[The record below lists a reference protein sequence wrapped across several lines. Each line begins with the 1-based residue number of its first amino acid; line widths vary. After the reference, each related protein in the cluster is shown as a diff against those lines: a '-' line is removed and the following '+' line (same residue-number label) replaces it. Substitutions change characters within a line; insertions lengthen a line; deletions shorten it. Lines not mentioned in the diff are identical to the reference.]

1 MTLVATFLLA
11 QVAGRF
17 ASRLRIPGL
26 GIIIPMFLVAAV
38 SVTLVEV
45 VVEPQVR
52 TVMLVV
58 IGSAIGAQISR
69 DSLRAL
75 RSQLLGAT
83 IAATTLVLV
92 GIGAG
97 LVLRALG
104 IAPHGDML
112 ATSAGAL
119 SAVLAASA
127 EQDYDTPV
135 IAVFHIVRLT
145 LVLASIPLLV
155 RLMQRATGRRA
166 ADRRTDA
173 LEPAG
178 PGPLS
183 HGPLEPIG
191 ESTVRLPPTGRRE
204 ALAAM
209 LRFLVPVAAGSA
221 ASLLAVLLEVPLPII
236 LVAFLGGSGAA
247 IVAPR
252 FAGLPKSLSGFLQ
265 YSLAWYVGSLV
276 TEEIV
281 AALGGILVAAVLSA
295 VLLIIGGIGVA
306 MLLRATGTGPAGDVL
321 ATSPGALE
329 ILTLIAREHGADPI
343 EIGAYHTM
351 RLIIVMLTLPLLLL
365 ITR

>member
-11 QVAGRF
+11 QVSGRF

-45 VVEPQVR
+45 VIESQVR

-58 IGSAIGAQISR
+58 IGAAIGAQISR

-75 RSQLLGAT
+75 RSQLFGAT

-97 LVLRALG
+97 FVLRALG

-155 RLMQRATGRRA
+155 TLMQRASGRRA
-166 ADRRTDA
+166 RAVE
-173 LEPAG
+173 LAG
-178 PGPLS
+178 PAPHS
-183 HGPLEPIG
+183 HGPVEPIG
-191 ESTVRLPPTGRRE
+191 ESTVRRPPTGRRE

-209 LRFLVPVAAGSA
+209 LRFLVPVSAGAAV
-221 ASLLAVLLEVPLPII
+221 SLLAVVLEVPLPII

-252 FAGLPKSLSGFLQ
+252 FAGLPKGLSGFLQ
-265 YSLAWYVGSLV
+265 YSLAWFVGSLV

-281 AALGGILVAAVLSA
+281 AALGGILLAAVFSA

-329 ILTLIAREHGADPI
+329 ILTLIAREHGADPV

>member
-11 QVAGRF
+11 QVSGRF

-58 IGSAIGAQISR
+58 IGAAIGAQISR

-75 RSQLLGAT
+75 RSQLFGAT

-97 LVLRALG
+97 LVLRVLG

-155 RLMQRATGRRA
+155 TLMQRASGRSARA
-166 ADRRTDA
+166 V
-173 LEPAG
+173 EPAG
-178 PGPLS
+178 PAPLS
-183 HGPLEPIG
+183 HGPVEPIG
-191 ESTVRLPPTGRRE
+191 ESTVRRPPTGRRE

-209 LRFLVPVAAGSA
+209 LRFLVPVSAGAAV
-221 ASLLAVLLEVPLPII
+221 SLIAVVFEVPLPII

-252 FAGLPKSLSGFLQ
+252 FAGLPKGLSGFLQ
-265 YSLAWYVGSLV
+265 YSLAWFVGSLV
-276 TEEIV
+276 TEETV
-281 AALGGILVAAVLSA
+281 AALGGILLAAVLSA

-329 ILTLIAREHGADPI
+329 ILTLIAREHGADPV